1 MKKIVVTFILIALG
15 AILALAQEN
24 KNLTNQVQRAVQTA
38 AVNSGAAESNRTLYF
53 ILKETVRHELN
64 GTEGTYHAA
73 YHCKAYALDEH
84 WYILAG
90 TCGNSIK
97 ADVGHN
103 DKNEYTRRGLT
114 LLAEDGTELK
124 YKKNKHLMLLHDEKF
139 IPGLYVNVL
148 ATSSPVQLFTLTA
161 DKYTA
166 VINTSR
172 FGLNKVV
179 TRELKPKSILSD
191 SFQLEEGTFDL
202 SGTATDPLF
211 LISPE
216 QNTFLAGYNKAPMV
230 YYFYDHP
237 GQVRGNLDPRGDRS
251 SNWFSLTEED
261 LKFIK
266 ESIQKDYPE
275 DWKRIKARLF
285 LDQTQTPYFK

>member
-1 MKKIVVTFILIALG
+1 MKKIIVTFILIALG

-24 KNLTNQVQRAVQTA
+24 NDLTNQVQRAVQTA
-38 AVNSGAAESNRTLYF
+38 VVNADAAGSNRTLYF
-53 ILKETVRHELN
+53 ILKETVRHESN
-64 GTEGTYHAA
+64 GSEGTYHAE

-90 TCGNSIK
+90 TCGNSVK

-103 DKNEYTRRGLT
+103 DKNDYTRRGLT

-124 YKKNKHLMLLHDEKF
+124 YKKNKHIMLLHEEKF

-161 DKYTA
+161 EEYAA

-172 FGLNKVV
+172 FGLNKIV
-179 TRELKPKSILSD
+179 TRELKPKSIMAD
-191 SFQLEEGTFDL
+191 SFQLEEGVFDL

-237 GQVRGNLDPRGDRS
+237 GQVRGDLDAKGDRS
-251 SNWFSLTEED
+251 INWFSLTKED
-261 LKFIK
+261 LQFIK
-266 ESIQKDYPE
+266 DSLKDYPA
-275 DWKRIKARLF
+275 DWKRIKTRLF
-285 LDQTQTPYFK
+285 LDQTQTPYFE